1 MEMFEVLD
9 LENCSEILNLIA
21 KILNDYDFSAIE
33 ISKGDSKYR
42 IEKGLNVSTVNCNV
56 DKKSAEENILKDISS
71 PLAGIFYSSV
81 SPESEALVKEGQQFY
96 KGDVLC
102 ILESMKTFTEIKAK
116 ENGIIK
122 EICVKNGDIIEY
134 SQVLFKYLPV

>member
-42 IEKGLNVSTVNCNV
+42 IEKGLNVSTVIAMLT
-56 DKKSAEENILKDISS
+56 KKVLK
-71 PLAGIFYSSV
+71 
-81 SPESEALVKEGQQFY
+81 
-96 KGDVLC
+96 
-102 ILESMKTFTEIKAK
+102 KT
-116 ENGIIK
+116 
-122 EICVKNGDIIEY
+122 Y
-134 SQVLFKYLPV
+134 

>member
-1 MEMFEVLD
+1 M
-9 LENCSEILNLIA
+9 
-21 KILNDYDFSAIE
+21 
-33 ISKGDSKYR
+33 
-42 IEKGLNVSTVNCNV
+42 
-56 DKKSAEENILKDISS
+56 
-71 PLAGIFYSSV
+71 AGIFYSSV

-102 ILESMKTFTEIKAK
+102 ILESMKTFTEIKAE